1 MSQIRSLFRELGVWD
16 HFAEDSVKGGMN
28 DIADLDKAEPLEHP
42 EGETTMNAL
51 HFMREHIQRHI
62 QGGQTLEDFDLDA
75 VATDEEKWAMR
86 ETPFGRINDLI
97 GALSGQEQE
106 EDSPVR
112 SMPAMVRFSPSQF
125 RLLEEIHNRFLYLLF
140 HQGAPDLASVYDK
153 ACSEDEYDLF
163 MGDFG
168 QS

>member
-1 MSQIRSLFRELGVWD
+1 VEN
-16 HFAEDSVKGGMN
+16 SVKEEMKNTN
-28 DIADLDKAEPLEHP
+28 DTADLDKAEPIKHM

-62 QGGQTLEDFDLDA
+62 QGGHSVEDFDLDS
-75 VATDEEKWAMR
+75 VATDEEKWAMK
-86 ETPFGRINDLI
+86 ETPFGRINELI
-97 GALSGQEQE
+97 GALSGGE
-106 EDSPVR
+106 EDASSPVR
-112 SMPAMVRFSPSQF
+112 SMPAMVRFSPAQF

-140 HQGAPDLASVYDK
+140 HQGAPDLAAVYDK
-153 ACSEDEYDLF
+153 ACSEEEYDLF